1 VRDVR
6 IIKTINQNMSEKTKR
21 VNKTKEELVKKIEDN
36 QIDAFKKA
44 IEEAE
49 IKFGY
54 KLEPVMFYS
63 KRGAFPQIWVV
74 PIKKGEAVK
83 VEDVAV

>member
-1 VRDVR
+1 
-6 IIKTINQNMSEKTKR
+6 MSEPTKR
-21 VNKTKEELVKKIEDN
+21 VNKTKEELVKKVEDN

-54 KLEPVMFYS
+54 KLEPAMYYS
-63 KRGAFPQIWVV
+63 KIGAFPQIEVV
-74 PIKKGEAVK
+74 PIKKDEAV
-83 VEDVAV
+83 V

>member
-1 VRDVR
+1 MSAPTKR
-6 IIKTINQNMSEKTKR
+6 IPKTKA
-21 VNKTKEELVKKIEDN
+21 ELVKKVEDN

-54 KLEPVMFYS
+54 KLEPAMYYS
-63 KRGAFPQIWVV
+63 KMGAFPQIEVV
-74 PIKKGEAVK
+74 PSKKEEAVA
-83 VEDVAV
+83 E

>member
-1 VRDVR
+1 
-6 IIKTINQNMSEKTKR
+6 MSAPTKR
-21 VNKTKEELVKKIEDN
+21 VNKTKEELVKKVEDN

-54 KLEPVMFYS
+54 KLEPAMYYS
-63 KRGAFPQIWVV
+63 KMGAFPQIEVV
-74 PIKKGEAVK
+74 PSKKGEV
-83 VEDVAV
+83 VAE

>member
-1 VRDVR
+1 
-6 IIKTINQNMSEKTKR
+6 MSAPTKR

-36 QIDAFKKA
+36 QIDHFKKA

-54 KLEPVMFYS
+54 KLEPAMYYS
-63 KRGAFPQIWVV
+63 KMGAFPQIEVV
-74 PIKKGEAVK
+74 RIKKEEAVA
-83 VEDVAV
+83 E

>member
-1 VRDVR
+1 
-6 IIKTINQNMSEKTKR
+6 MSAPTKR
-21 VNKTKEELVKKIEDN
+21 VNKTKEELVKKMVDN

-54 KLEPVMFYS
+54 KLEPAMYYS
-63 KRGAFPQIWVV
+63 KMGAFPQIEVV
-74 PIKKGEAVK
+74 PSKKETKA
-83 VEDVAV
+83 EDVV